1 MLPIDNRLNSDSSN
15 SPQSPPIPAAASTV
29 DQVAKRALEE
39 KEPQMTTKKKR
50 SVKQSKDEKVEQSGK
65 RALGKVEEPPAKK
78 SHTDLKKLQLIL
90 NDQDQLRTHFDQHA
104 KGDIYGLIAPFLE
117 LTKCSQDQIEK
128 LRLLVRWCK
137 KEVNETSF
145 LKLLLTLLRSFGVEE
160 ECDEMAASLNMTLIA
175 FPEERIVKLIPLIN
189 QLHGC
194 MSISTFKMTLPLQP
208 LVACLE
214 ALVAKE
220 KGISASLFYDLV
232 AIYVP
237 DDALICFSE
246 KLRDLLAPQRIL
258 HDCRFFLRAY
268 HGQLF
273 ADKRGAEGVCAVLF
287 EGPRLIRVHL
297 KDRSRSN
304 KNFSGII
311 PCINALKRLPLHL
324 RRPLFRE
331 LHEKMVAYALEEQ
344 TRSLAFEWF
353 QGCLITGILSKEEI
367 ETFPTLAPHFKAFIE
382 FLVTPSTRL
391 VPLNE
396 EKLLECLTPPLFQ
409 IDQCTSFFKKF
420 SFDCMRFLI
429 QQAKDETTVF
439 CIMLTFIRKLRD
451 DVCHER
457 FVEQPEFIKEVSSGL
472 NKVHRYPE
480 RYTLYGF
487 LAQFPHFTTFW
498 DLRSSVCPPT
508 RKDFLEYLSRHF
520 GTPYWKVIR
529 RSQAEQLERIQK
541 LLEFDNRKFFGNQVL
556 QRLIFLH
563 LDALDCNDST
573 IRAKFHQIIHDYFQ
587 RKGQYRP
594 YHLMAGIKALGRLA
608 LTSPALMQ
616 GLKLQPREFDW
627 DPSKPRM
634 PFTNAEKIDLIEA
647 FGNLSR
653 IGVLAGV
660 GNDLWKHNSYC
671 FEATFTTLAATIRG
685 LVGQQALLEANILPK
700 PTVTYPSITKMLLHR
715 EQGQT
720 KVAMKFKVTRI
731 QETKTGT

>member
-15 SPQSPPIPAAASTV
+15 SPQSPPIPAAASAV

-90 NDQDQLRTHFDQHA
+90 NDQKRLRTHFNQHM

-117 LTKCSQDQIEK
+117 LTECSKGQIGK
-128 LRLLVRWCK
+128 LRLLVQWCT

-175 FPEERIVKLIPLIN
+175 FPEERIVKLIPLID
-189 QLHGC
+189 QLHDC
-194 MSISTFKMTLPLQP
+194 MVFSTFKMTLPLQP

-220 KGISASLFYDLV
+220 KSISAFLIHDLV

-237 DDALICFSE
+237 DDTLICFSE
-246 KLRDLLAPQRIL
+246 KLYDLLVR
-258 HDCRFFLRAY
+258 HVTKYDCSVFLRAY
-268 HGQLF
+268 HGQFF
-273 ADKRGAEGVCAVLF
+273 AGKRGAEGVCAALF
-287 EGPRLIRVHL
+287 KGSIQ
-297 KDRSRSN
+297 
-304 KNFSGII
+304 IT
-311 PCINALKRLPLHL
+311 PCIHGIHALKRLPLHL

-344 TRSLAFEWF
+344 TRGLAFEWF

-498 DLRSSVCPPT
+498 DLRSSACPPV
-508 RKDFLEYLSRHF
+508 RKDFLDYLSRQF

-529 RSQAEQLERIQK
+529 RSQAERLERIQK
-541 LLEFDNRKFFGNQVL
+541 LLEGLDNHDQFFGDQVL
-556 QRLIFLH
+556 QRLTFLH

-573 IRAKFHQIIHDYFQ
+573 IRAKFHQTIHNYFEW
-587 RKGQYRP
+587 KGQYRP
-594 YHLMAGIKALGRLA
+594 YHLRAGIKALGRLA

-616 GLKLQPREFDW
+616 GLKLQPIEFDW
-627 DPSKPRM
+627 DPNKSRM

-653 IGVLAGV
+653 IGVLADV
-660 GNDLWKHNSYC
+660 GSYFWTCNSHY
-671 FEATFTTLAATIRG
+671 FKATFTTLAATIRG
-685 LVGQQALLEANILPK
+685 QVGQQALLEANILPK